1 MLQYRTAKESR
12 PTVPW
17 QPQAAEKP
25 LEGGAGGNKKLKPKS
40 YEEIR
45 ELVRAEMRQ
54 STR

>member
-1 MLQYRTAKESR
+1 MLQYRTPKESSR

-25 LEGGAGGNKKLKPKS
+25 LEGAGGNKKLKPKS

-54 STR
+54 ATR